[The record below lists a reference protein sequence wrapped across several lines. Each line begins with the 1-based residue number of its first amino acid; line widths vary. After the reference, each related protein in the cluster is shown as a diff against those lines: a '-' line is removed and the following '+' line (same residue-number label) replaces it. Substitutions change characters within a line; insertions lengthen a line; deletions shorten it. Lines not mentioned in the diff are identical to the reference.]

1 MKKLTFLLFL
11 ISCNPFKISEKDITN
26 IEVQTSLNDKYKIYN
41 YTIGMGAMGD
51 DFSVTKIFE
60 KDEDFDLD
68 EGFTIDGN
76 IGEWISKDTLT
87 INRFTPSQNNSKD
100 TLTKI
105 SYEKYEDLV
114 LKVKSHSTINSGKI
128 NEYIFKN
135 LKINKNKITFYGI
148 EKVLGSDIGTVKS
161 FNLGNINFHKAKD
174 SLASINIEIIYK
186 TMNFT
191 YYNNDGSIAEDQPEI
206 GVKSLKFIPK
216 RKILYSKLKNVKG
229 VFHTLK

>member
-68 EGFTIDGN
+68 EGFIIDGY
-76 IGEWISKDTLT
+76 IGEWISKDTLI
-87 INRFTPSQNNSKD
+87 INRFIPSQNNSKD

-105 SYEKYEDLV
+105 SYEKFKDLV
-114 LKVKSHSTINSGKI
+114 LKIKSHSTKNSGII
-128 NEYIFKN
+128 NEYIFEN

-148 EKVLGSDIGTVKS
+148 ETVSGSDIGSVKS
-161 FNLGNINFHKAKD
+161 FNLGNINFYKAKD
-174 SLASINIEIIYK
+174 SLASINIDIIYK

-191 YYNNDGSIAEDQPEI
+191 YYNNDKSIAKDQPEI
-206 GVKSLKFIPK
+206 GIKSLKFTPK